1 MVKKEAI
8 QRLLGLHILRLRV
21 ERNFTQKELALR
33 VNKDQ
38 QSIHRLEAGKIN
50 PSYYYL
56 FEISRGLNISLKDL
70 CDLGI

>member
-1 MVKKEAI
+1 MVTKEAI
-8 QRLLGLHILRLRV
+8 QKLLGLHILRLRV
-21 ERNFTQKELALR
+21 ARNLTQKELALR

-56 FEISRGLNISLKDL
+56 YEISRGLNISLKEL
-70 CDLGI
+70 CALGI